1 MGKVVIGKVRPV
13 YRGEYSGTVTYESMD
28 FVRYLDDAW
37 IAIADGVLGVIPGT
51 DPTKWVLL
59 GGKGAQGPKGD
70 TGIKG
75 DKGVKGD
82 TGQAPEHSWAGPSL
96 RFQTPDGS
104 WGPWTNLQGPAGA
117 DGPQGP
123 QGLQGPK
130 GDKGDTPTLNAAA
143 ILAEVLKVDGTGS
156 GLDADL
162 LDGFHA
168 NTGTTVN
175 TIPVR
180 NAQGDIPGNITGNA
194 ATATSATSATTATN
208 AGHATSAGH
217 ATNAGTAD
225 VANKLSTSNGGA
237 PCYAVRAWGRATFN
251 ETSATLYSSGN
262 IATIVVGANK
272 SVSVTFTTA
281 LSANYFTAVCT
292 GETGVN
298 GTLPFVSTVTTAGA
312 TFIAKTPSGTIEYL
326 KSLYFCVIG

>member
-37 IAIADGVLGVIPGT
+37 LAIADGVLGVIPGT

-59 GGKGAQGPKGD
+59 GVKGAQGPKGD
-70 TGIKG
+70 IGVKG
-75 DKGVKGD
+75 DQGVKGD
-82 TGQAPEHSWAGPSL
+82 TGPAPEHSWDGPSL

-143 ILAEVLKVDGTGS
+143 ILTEVLKVDGTGS

-168 NTGTTVN
+168 NTGTTAN

-180 NAQGDIPGNITGNA
+180 NTQGAIPGNITGSA
-194 ATATSATSATTATN
+194 QTASSASYATYADSATKLGSSGGSAP
-208 AGHATSAGH
+208 HYS
-217 ATNAGTAD
+217 
-225 VANKLSTSNGGA
+225 
-237 PCYAVRAWGRATFN
+237 VRAWVRFQMSGT
-251 ETSATLYSSGN
+251 TPYIQSSGN
-262 IATIVVGANK
+262 
-272 SVSVTFTTA
+272 
-281 LSANYFTAVCT
+281 
-292 GETGVN
+292 
-298 GTLPFVSTVTTAGA
+298 VSTVVRNNKGDFRVYFSTVLNGYYAAVANGDISG
-312 TFIAKTPSGTIEYL
+312 IASECFLAYALYSDSFYVQTIQAA
-326 KSLYFCVIG
+326 SVADPAMVSCIIVGS

>member
-37 IAIADGVLGVIPGT
+37 IAIADGVLGVTPGT
-51 DPTKWVLL
+51 DPTKWALL
-59 GGKGAQGPKGD
+59 GVKGAQGLKGD

-75 DKGVKGD
+75 DQGVKGD
-82 TGQAPEHSWAGPSL
+82 TGPAPEHSWDGPSL

-104 WGPWTNLQGPAGA
+104 WGPWTNLQGPAGE

-162 LDGFHA
+162 LDGLHA
-168 NTGTTVN
+168 NTGTTAN

-180 NAQGDIPGNITGNA
+180 NDQGAIPGNITGNA
-194 ATATSATSATTATN
+194 ATATSATSASSATN
-208 AGHATSAGH
+208 ANY
-217 ATNAGTAD
+217 ATNAGTAT
-225 VANKLSTSNGGA
+225 AATTATKLSTAYGSA
-237 PCYAVRAWGRATFN
+237 PCYAVRGWARWYGGA
-251 ETSATLYSSGN
+251 SPTLSGSGN
-262 IATIVVGANK
+262 I
-272 SVSVTFTTA
+272 
-281 LSANYFTAVCT
+281 
-292 GETGVN
+292 
-298 GTLPFVSTVTTAGA
+298 STVVRMGVGDFRVHFA
-312 TFIAKTPSGTIEYL
+312 TSLGTYYCVVANVEFSGISTECIIPYSLPSGYFYVQTLRNGSVADPDLVNFIAVGE
-326 KSLYFCVIG
+326 